1 MPMLGRKR
9 LGMAYVSFM
18 HRGVA
23 LTAVT
28 LFLSGCSTDGLIPS
42 ASVDTKNQVSAIGPL
57 ELEGPVGSKKL
68 SYQVNQPPVST
79 ASQMSSVAGQVVT
92 APTTQRLPM
101 IDSDEAAGLDTSMG
115 VQPLQL
121 PSSPNSNAV
130 EVASASPSAAANIAE
145 NGTNQPVV
153 DGIGT
158 DSPQLISASSQ
169 QSSAS
174 DLPITWSDS
183 PMLGDSINQP
193 SPVPAPQQQEERLA
207 FVPKA
212 QSPMSSPL
220 STEPERQSEPLPMSA
235 SDIQCR
241 RDLQSLGVQF
251 RDLPTISQGPACG
264 IPHPISVT
272 GFDSGRIRLT
282 PTATLNCE
290 VTLQFAKWIRN
301 ELVPSARL
309 RYWSGVK
316 SIRQMSDYSCRRM
329 NSDPNNPWSEHA
341 KGNAIDIG
349 TITLNNG
356 HEIDVEKKGL
366 LSFREGAL
374 LNAVRSDSCKYFDTV
389 LGPGSNKYHKDH
401 FHFDLR
407 DRKGGRKYC
416 D

>member
-1 MPMLGRKR
+1 
-9 LGMAYVSFM
+9 MAYVSFV
-18 HRGVA
+18 HRSFVLTGVA
-23 LTAVT
+23 L
-28 LFLSGCSTDGLIPS
+28 FLSNCSTDGLIPS
-42 ASVDTKNQVSAIGPL
+42 ASIDTKNQVSAIGPL
-57 ELEGPVGSKKL
+57 ELVGPVGAKKL
-68 SYQVNQPPVST
+68 SYQANANPVSLAAQT
-79 ASQMSSVAGQVVT
+79 PTDAGPFVN
-92 APTTQRLPM
+92 APAKQQLPM

-115 VQPLQL
+115 VQPLRL
-121 PSSPNSNAV
+121 PQDSNSAAI
-130 EVASASPSAAANIAE
+130 EVASASPSSAGNIVE
-145 NGTNQPVV
+145 SGTNQPIV

-158 DSPQLISASSQ
+158 DSPKLISTPSQ
-169 QSSAS
+169 QSNAS
-174 DLPITWSDS
+174 DVPITWSDS
-183 PMLGDSINQP
+183 PTISDSMDNQ
-193 SPVPAPQQQEERLA
+193 SRISAPQPEEQKLA
-207 FVPKA
+207 FIPKT
-212 QSPMSSPL
+212 QSPESSPL
-220 STEPERQSEPLPMSA
+220 TTEPERQSEPLPMST

-264 IPHPISVT
+264 ISHPISVT
-272 GFDSGRIRLT
+272 GFDSGRIRLM

-316 SIRQMSDYSCRRM
+316 SIRQMSAYSCRRM

-366 LSFREGAL
+366 FSFREGAL

-389 LGPGSNKYHKDH
+389 LGPGSNRYHKDH

>member
-1 MPMLGRKR
+1 
-9 LGMAYVSFM
+9 MAYVTFV
-18 HRGVA
+18 HRGIA

-28 LFLSGCSTDGLIPS
+28 LFLCSCSTDGLLPS

-68 SYQVNQPPVST
+68 SYQVSQNPVSL
-79 ASQMSSVAGQVVT
+79 AAQMPSETGPSAAVPAKQH
-92 APTTQRLPM
+92 LPM

-115 VQPLQL
+115 VQPLRL
-121 PSSPNSNAV
+121 PSASDSASI
-130 EVASASPSAAANIAE
+130 EVASASPSSDTNIAE
-145 NGTNQPVV
+145 SGTNQPVV

-158 DSPQLISASSQ
+158 DSPQLISASAK
-169 QSSAS
+169 QSSSS

-183 PMLGDSINQP
+183 PTIGDNLDTQSRI
-193 SPVPAPQQQEERLA
+193 PATEPQEQKLA